1 MKQVVHYCIPE
12 EPTSTRRNDNPTTRF
27 SIVSRFLDTATY
39 LIAINVIYI
48 VERWE
53 TSTLF
58 TYFFLLLL
66 FHLFLELKK
75 IKQHSLRTERGGRK
89 HATETNDQER
99 KKRRKKKGGKLS

>member
-1 MKQVVHYCIPE
+1 MTIQP
-12 EPTSTRRNDNPTTRF
+12 TRF

-39 LIAINVIYI
+39 LVAINVIYI

-53 TSTLF
+53 NKHPSSPISF
-58 TYFFLLLL
+58 FYFF

-99 KKRRKKKGGKLS
+99 KKREEGGKVS